1 MLTMLIMIALMVGI
15 FRLFGFGLRILGG
28 LIGWI
33 IGAAVVIA
41 VLGGMITLIT
51 AVAGLTVYLLPVILL
66 VGAGIFIGRRI
77 GSSGVVDNLRDNT
90 REAIDANYRVIR

>member
-51 AVAGLTVYLLPVILL
+51 AVAGLTVHLLPVILL
-66 VGAGIFIGRRI
+66 VGAGLHRPQDRKL
-77 GSSGVVDNLRDNT
+77 GSSRQSP
-90 REAIDANYRVIR
+90 E